1 MTEILWNKV
10 NVNYNDAVC
19 YDENTERRKLCL
31 MHQRKK
37 FQIGY
42 FSYFDLI
49 CLLGRR
55 EDRKGEGL
63 VPKVTV

>member
-31 MHQRKK
+31 MHQSKK
-37 FQIGY
+37 FKIGY
-42 FSYFDLI
+42 FSYLDLVF
-49 CLLGRR
+49 LLGRK
-55 EDRKGEGL
+55 E
-63 VPKVTV
+63 